1 MSRGNGKMTT
11 GRQNL
16 ALAAAVIAV
25 AATAIALRPA
35 VARTR
40 RSFETSSSPGARAY
54 DLLAGAALGGY
65 YDDIAADCATTLDA
79 AGVQSPSI
87 LEIGPGPGHLA
98 ERLLDLLP
106 GARWTGIDSDP
117 AMLAAADAKLR
128 RRGLMERATLVE
140 ADVAALPFEDTGF
153 DLVVTSF
160 SAHHWP
166 DPRAGFAEIRRV
178 LRPCGSALVFDFPV
192 AWGRFETG
200 SPGTDGA
207 DAVFEAPETST
218 FRGIGP
224 WAVVRRVELMKPG

>member
-1 MSRGNGKMTT
+1 MSSKRPILV
-11 GRQNL
+11 L
-16 ALAAAVIAV
+16 AVAGIAAAGAAV
-25 AATAIALRPA
+25 ALRPA

-54 DLLAGAALGGY
+54 DLIAGAVLGGY
-65 YDDIAADCATTLDA
+65 YDDIAADCAVTLDA
-79 AGVQSPSI
+79 AGVQGASI

-106 GARWTGIDSDP
+106 GARWTGIDIDP
-117 AMLAAADAKLR
+117 SMLATADAKLR
-128 RRGLMERATLVE
+128 RRGLTERAALVE
-140 ADVAALPFEDTGF
+140 ADVAALPFEDDAF

-166 DPRAGFAEIRRV
+166 DPGAGFAEIRRV
-178 LRPCGSALVFDFPV
+178 LRPAGMALVFDFPA

-200 SPGTDGA
+200 STGTDGA
-207 DAVFEAPETST
+207 GAVFEAPETST

-224 WAVVRRVELMKPG
+224 WAVVRRVELTKPG

>member
-1 MSRGNGKMTT
+1 MSSKRPILV
-11 GRQNL
+11 L
-16 ALAAAVIAV
+16 AVAGIAAAGAAV
-25 AATAIALRPA
+25 ALRQA

-54 DLLAGAALGGY
+54 DLIAGAVLGGY
-65 YDDIAADCATTLDA
+65 YDDIAADCAVTLDA
-79 AGVQSPSI
+79 AGVQGASI

-106 GARWTGIDSDP
+106 GARWTGIDIDP
-117 AMLAAADAKLR
+117 SMLATADAKLR
-128 RRGLMERATLVE
+128 RRGLTERAALVE
-140 ADVAALPFEDTGF
+140 ADVAALPFEDDAF

-166 DPRAGFAEIRRV
+166 DPGAGFAEIRRV
-178 LRPCGSALVFDFPV
+178 LRPAGMALVFDFPA

-200 SPGTDGA
+200 STGTDGA
-207 DAVFEAPETST
+207 GAVFEAPETST

-224 WAVVRRVELMKPG
+224 WAVVRRVELTKPG